1 MAAMTRQF
9 RSVASALVAIGVL
22 AAAPAAAATLDTVK
36 ERGRILCGVNTGLAG
51 FSSKDAS
58 GIWSGFDVD
67 FCKAVAAA
75 IFGDAGKVDYVPLT
89 TADRFEALK
98 AGKIDL
104 LARNSTWTMGRETG
118 LGLIFVGVT
127 YYDGQGFMV
136 SRASNVLSALE
147 LSGSKVCVQS
157 GTTTEANLADFFAA
171 NNMTYEPV
179 VTTTPDES
187 IAAYKAG
194 RCNTLTSDMSQL
206 YAERLKL
213 DVPDDHIILPDAISK
228 EPLAPVVRG
237 DDPEWA
243 TLVKWVHFALL
254 NAEELGVAS
263 DNLAAAMTSEKPEV
277 RRLVGAEGAFGED
290 MGLSKAWAANAI
302 RAVGNYGEV
311 YERNLGVDS
320 PLGIPRGMNQLWN
333 RGGIQY
339 APPIR

>member
-1 MAAMTRQF
+1 MTRRF
-9 RSVASALVAIGVL
+9 RSFAGAFVAFGVIS
-22 AAAPAAAATLDTVK
+22 APAMAATLDTVK
-36 ERGRILCGVNTGLAG
+36 ERGRILCGVNTGLVG
-51 FSSKDAS
+51 FSSPDAS
-58 GIWSGFDVD
+58 GAWSGFDVD

-98 AGKIDL
+98 VGKIDL
-104 LARNSTWTMGRETG
+104 LARNSTWTMSRETS
-118 LGLIFVGVT
+118 LGLTFVGVT

-136 SRASNVLSALE
+136 SRSSNVMSALE

-157 GTTTEANLADFFAA
+157 GTTTEVNLADYFAA
-171 NNMTYEPV
+171 NNMTYEAV
-179 VTTTPDES
+179 VTATPDES

-213 DVPDDHIILPDAISK
+213 DAPDDHIILPDAISK
-228 EPLAPVVRG
+228 EPLAPVVREN
-237 DDPEWA
+237 DPEWA

-254 NAEELGVAS
+254 NAEELGIAS
-263 DNLAAAMTSEKPEV
+263 DTVDAALTSEKPEV
-277 RRLVGAEGAFGED
+277 RRLVGAEGTFGED
-290 MGLSKAWAANAI
+290 MGLTRAWAASAV
-302 RAVGNYGEV
+302 RAVGNYGEI

-320 PLGIPRGMNQLWN
+320 PLGIPRGMNQLWK